1 MPFKNIYTSILQ
13 KNEFR
18 NSVFALEEVASFL
31 WDIDQTLSQKMY
43 DLVHSMDDAIYLRQ
57 NKLDEFLKSI
67 DEVEPEY
74 QQLAFEQCCLVIGN
88 HMRQRGSL

>member
-1 MPFKNIYTSILQ
+1 
-13 KNEFR
+13 
-18 NSVFALEEVASFL
+18 
-31 WDIDQTLSQKMY
+31 MY
-43 DLVHSMDDAIYLRQ
+43 DNRIYGIFNQNSIQEQLRQ
-57 NKLDEFLKSI
+57 HLLLQHHKEQMLKSIKCANKLDDFLKSI

>member
-1 MPFKNIYTSILQ
+1 MRGDNYIYGIFNQNSIQ
-13 KNEFR
+13 E
-18 NSVFALEEVASFL
+18 
-31 WDIDQTLSQKMY
+31 Q
-43 DLVHSMDDAIYLRQ
+43 LRQ
-57 NKLDEFLKSI
+57 QQLQHHHNDQIWKSIKCANKLDEFLKSI